1 MRKLPTLLSAAA
13 VTLALTAQLSAGGF
27 WLQLGNPE
35 ANREARGMKAV
46 LTVKAFGCHEPEKA
60 RVTGTAEGI
69 VDGKRR
75 SIPLTLAALSEPGMF
90 ALTEQWPTG
99 GKWVIQLVGDNND
112 GAITSALV
120 SAGSGGIDRKGVK
133 LAPGK
138 PSMAEIEARLRVD
151 SAPAA
156 VARK

>member
-1 MRKLPTLLSAAA
+1 M
-13 VTLALTAQLSAGGF
+13 
-27 WLQLGNPE
+27 
-35 ANREARGMKAV
+35 
-46 LTVKAFGCHEPEKA
+46 KAFGCHEPEKA

-75 SIPLTLAALSEPGMF
+75 SIPLKLAALSEPGMF